1 MGIPGHT
8 SNYQKCIKK
17 TNKIPDYAR
26 DYINEYLFIR
36 GIDKYFEYFLD
47 NINYGKAPQG
57 VFQNN
62 RVNIIKEKINIL
74 DKFITKGKL
83 KDISNLEIDE
93 RDLYSNLL
101 LERLGDVGDY
111 YVDEDWEFDQDIF
124 DIFVDRDFPGYK
136 NLVECIE
143 LFHSKFKMV
152 FDKYKSIWPDSDS
165 DSDDDDDGVDSDD
178 IKDKLNGCEDSET
191 DSDSD

>member
-1 MGIPGHT
+1 MGILELT
-8 SNYQKCIKK
+8 SNYQKCIKE
-17 TNKIPDYAR
+17 TNKIPDHASEYKK
-26 DYINEYLFIR
+26 EYLFIR

-47 NINYGKAPQG
+47 NINYGKASQG

-62 RVNIIKEKINIL
+62 RVNIIKGKINIL
-74 DKFITKGKL
+74 DKIITKGKL
-83 KDISNLEIDE
+83 KDISNSEIDGQ
-93 RDLYSNLL
+93 DLYSNLL
-101 LERLGDVGDY
+101 LERLGDFSDY
-111 YVDEDWEFDQDIF
+111 YVDEDWEFDQEIF

-143 LFHSKFKMV
+143 LFHGKFKMV
-152 FDKYKSIWPDSDS
+152 FDKYKVIWPDSDS